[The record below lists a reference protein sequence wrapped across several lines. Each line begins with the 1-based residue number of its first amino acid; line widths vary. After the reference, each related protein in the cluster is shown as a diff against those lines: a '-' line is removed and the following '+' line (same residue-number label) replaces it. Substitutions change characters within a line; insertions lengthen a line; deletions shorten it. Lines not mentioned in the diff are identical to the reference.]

1 MHPAFS
7 VLFFTVTS
15 GMGFGLLFC
24 LVLAYHTAG
33 YPLALENIAPGSL
46 WARLAQPYVYDL
58 AIATLICTLGL
69 VSSSFHLANP
79 KNAWR
84 SFTRFRSSWL
94 SREAV
99 FAVLIYPVLSIYVL
113 MLCFG
118 FSPAAQ
124 VLAQL
129 LALSLLILLVALVYC
144 TAMIYASLKTI
155 PQWHNRWVT
164 PGFLLYSLVS
174 GLVAYAALVPEAPL
188 SAWVYVPALL
198 SGLALKL
205 MYFRSLG
212 HPEVSNINTATG
224 FGKASQASIT
234 LFDTGHS
241 SRNFSQREFMYTV
254 GPKTLGL
261 ARKTSL
267 ITAFMLPAGLLFA
280 DWAWAAL
287 VSHYLGMLLE
297 RWLFFV
303 EAKHVIRHYYAR

>member
-24 LVLAYHTAG
+24 LILAYHSGA
-33 YPLALENIAPGSL
+33 YPFALESLKAGSL
-46 WARLAQPYVYDL
+46 WSRLAQPYVYDL
-58 AIATLICTLGL
+58 AIAAIICTLGL

-99 FAVLIYPVLSIYVL
+99 FAVLIYPVLSMYVL
-113 MLCFG
+113 MLCYG
-118 FSPAAQ
+118 FSLTAQ
-124 VLAQL
+124 VLAL
-129 LALSLLILLVALVYC
+129 CLIILLVALVYC

-174 GLVAYAALVPEAPL
+174 GLIAYTAIVPAAPL
-188 SAWVYVPALL
+188 SAWWYVPVLL

-205 MYFRSLG
+205 VYYRSLG
-212 HPEVSNINTATG
+212 QPEISNINTATG
-224 FGKASQASIT
+224 FGRASQASIT

-241 SRNFSQREFMYTV
+241 SRNFAQREFMYTV
-254 GPKTLGL
+254 GPKTVGL
-261 ARKTSL
+261 ARKTGL
-267 ITAFMLPAGLLFA
+267 LAAFILPAALLLA
-280 DWAWAAL
+280 GWAWVAL
-287 VSHYLGMLLE
+287 VTHYVGMLLE

-303 EAKHVIRHYYAR
+303 EAKHVIRHYYAS